1 MQKGPGL
8 TLTIFKISTQAEDTL
23 QLSSCLNFST
33 SGSSLNFILRQL
45 KRVVRSLKFE
55 GSTTGGRD
63 FLSLFQQLFAHSS
76 DKQMAAHRQIWI
88 HITVKPSMAT
98 WKQCSKKLYL
108 KQLTSKVQKKDQ
120 STEASFFFWKQD
132 NTKQC
137 VYCWHRCLVRVKRYE
152 WWVSLDFTNLQPVS
166 CTGSLQDNNNN
177 SYCKWQQKWLMEF
190 ILLDLLKNNNLSL
203 FSLSLCHN
211 CLSRTEMK
219 ASMLTIC
226 PLLCCPFLTPTPP
239 PHPTL
244 KLKKNTPNPF

>member
-120 STEASFFFWKQD
+120 STEKVKKKKKASLFFFENKITQ
-132 NTKQC
+132 NS
-137 VYCWHRCLVRVKRYE
+137 VYIVGT
-152 WWVSLDFTNLQPVS
+152 DA
-166 CTGSLQDNNNN
+166 
-177 SYCKWQQKWLMEF
+177 
-190 ILLDLLKNNNLSL
+190 LSG
-203 FSLSLCHN
+203 
-211 CLSRTEMK
+211 
-219 ASMLTIC
+219 
-226 PLLCCPFLTPTPP
+226 
-239 PHPTL
+239 
-244 KLKKNTPNPF
+244 